1 MTTTASARFITGPI
15 TSTWNRCHFD
25 FERNSSDDPVRASSG
40 VSPAIL
46 T

>member
-1 MTTTASARFITGPI
+1 MFMTGPMMRI
-15 TSTWNRCHFD
+15 WNRCHFD
-25 FERNSSDDPVRASSG
+25 FERNSSGAPLRGSSG

>member
-1 MTTTASARFITGPI
+1 MTMMARARFITGPI
-15 TSTWNRCHFD
+15 TSTWKRCHFD
-25 FERNSSDDPVRASSG
+25 FDRNSSEDPVRASSG